1 MLEMA
6 SVERQIRIQ
15 IVIRGL
21 DPRIHQSSQKFLQ
34 NGWIAGSS
42 PQVSGTIHASCGLV
56 HGGAGPSIS
65 TPPRCA
71 CCFWLEVEGGLLR
84 LWRWLGVEK
93 LSNRSAEHQ
102 VCPDKPC
109 EGERDGH
116 DFAGVVSQPQ

>member
-6 SVERQIRIQ
+6 SVKRRIRIQ

-84 LWRWLGVEK
+84 LCGGLEWR
-93 LSNRSAEHQ
+93 SSAIDRRSIKFVRISLA
-102 VCPDKPC
+102 KAS
-109 EGERDGH
+109 GL
-116 DFAGVVSQPQ
+116 ATILLAS

>member
-1 MLEMA
+1 MMPRKSPAPICRSMA
-6 SVERQIRIQ
+6 AGPRSRLSRHSFDIA
-15 IVIRGL
+15 IVMAGL
-21 DPRIHQSSQKFLQ
+21 V
-34 NGWIAGSS
+34 

-109 EGERDGH
+109 EGERAGH

>member
-1 MLEMA
+1 MPCTYSSRKRAGRLWA
-6 SVERQIRIQ
+6 FPAH
-15 IVIRGL
+15 
-21 DPRIHQSSQKFLQ
+21 PRPSFCCAVKTWMP
-34 NGWIAGSS
+34 GTR

-109 EGERDGH
+109 EGERAGH